1 MGWYGVY
8 EQRMVK
14 REGESGELIRS
25 DVQFSTEIYEDERN
39 VERYSEMNKDVQIF
53 SEMLRYS

>member
-1 MGWYGVY
+1 
-8 EQRMVK
+8 MVK

-39 VERYSEMNKDVQIF
+39 VQRYSEMNKDVQIF